1 MLIADVILILPELIL
16 TLFASSALLWA
27 VFARNERVAS
37 ALVWI
42 TGLVM
47 IGLGLLIGLATTG
60 SGTAFNGAFVDDTFA
75 RFAKVVILL
84 STALVLITGHD
95 FLVREGILIFEYP
108 VLVAFAVV
116 GMMVMVS
123 ANDLIVL
130 YMGIEMQ
137 SLALYVLAAIHRDD
151 ARSTEAGLKY
161 FVLGALSSGI
171 LLYGA
176 SFLYGFAG
184 TTDFAGIAAAGADE
198 SNRTGLLFGMA
209 FMIVGLAFK
218 VSAAPFHMW
227 APDVY
232 EGAPTPVTA
241 LIATAPKIAAIM
253 VFARLLVDTI
263 GVPAADWQPVIAGIA
278 TISMFLGAVAAIRQT
293 NIKRLMAYS
302 SIAHMGYALIGLA
315 AGTEQGL
322 NAMVTYMVIYILMN
336 VGTFAFIMSMRQN
349 GRPVA
354 SIYALNRV
362 SRHAP
367 VTALA
372 LLLLLFSLAGIVPM
386 IGFFAK
392 LTVFTAAVDADLVW
406 LAIAGG
412 LASVIGAYYYL
423 RLVYFMYFGEEGTPL
438 DSDVPRIGIVIL
450 VLAAGAMLVGVINL
464 FGIPEFSSLAVDDL
478 LQ

>member
-1 MLIADVILILPELIL
+1 MLMADLILILPELIL
-16 TLFASSALLWA
+16 ILFAAAALLWG
-27 VFARNERVAS
+27 VFARTGHAAG

-42 TGLVM
+42 TSVVM
-47 IGLGLLIGLATTG
+47 IGLGLLIGLAMTG
-60 SGTAFNGAFVDDTFA
+60 SGTAFNGTFVDDAFA
-75 RFAKVVILL
+75 RFAKIIILL
-84 STALVLITGHD
+84 SAALVLIAGHD
-95 FLVREGILIFEYP
+95 FLAREGLLSFEYP

-137 SLALYVLAAIHRDD
+137 SLALYVLAAIHRDN

-184 TTDFAGIAAAGADE
+184 TTNFAGIAAAGAIE
-198 SNRTGLLFGMA
+198 ANRIGLLFGMA

-253 VFARLLVDTI
+253 VLARLLVDTI
-263 GVPAADWQPVIAGIA
+263 GIPTADWQPVIAGIA
-278 TISMFLGAVAAIRQT
+278 TISMVLGAVAAIRQT

-315 AGTEQGL
+315 VGTERGL

-336 VGTFAFIMSMRQN
+336 VGTFAFIMSMRQG

-354 SIYALNRV
+354 SIYALNQVARQ
-362 SRHAP
+362 AP
-367 VTALA
+367 VTALS
-372 LLLLLFSLAGIVPM
+372 LLFLLFSLAGIVPM

-392 LTVFTAAVDADLVW
+392 LAVFAAAVDAGLVW
-406 LAIAGG
+406 LAVAGG
-412 LASVIGAYYYL
+412 IASVIGAYYYL
-423 RLVYFMYFGEEGTPL
+423 RLVYLMYFGQEGTPL
-438 DSDVPRIGIVIL
+438 DIDVPRIGLLIL
-450 VLAAGAMLVGVINL
+450 VIAAAAMLVGVVNL
-464 FGIPEFSSLAVDDL
+464 FGIPEFSRIAVNDL